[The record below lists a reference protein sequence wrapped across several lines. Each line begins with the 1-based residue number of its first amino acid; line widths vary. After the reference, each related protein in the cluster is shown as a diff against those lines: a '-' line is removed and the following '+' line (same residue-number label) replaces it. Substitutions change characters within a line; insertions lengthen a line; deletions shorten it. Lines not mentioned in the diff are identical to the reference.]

1 MTQFSNATQSAMLS
15 LLRVVSGYLL
25 LVHGTAKILGVPKLE
40 MFANLPVLSL
50 YGAAGILELI
60 LGALILVGLFSR
72 IACFIASGLCA
83 AAYFIGHADSTS
95 FLLPLTNGGE
105 SAVLFCFIFLAL
117 SVLGPGR
124 FSVDALWHK

>member
-1 MTQFSNATQSAMLS
+1 MTQLNSTTQSATLS

-25 LVHGTAKILGVPKLE
+25 LVHGTAKILGVPKLD
-40 MFANLPVLSL
+40 MFTNLPVLSL

-72 IACFIASGLCA
+72 SACFIASGLCA

-95 FLLPLTNGGE
+95 ILLPLTNGGE
-105 SAVLFCFIFLAL
+105 AAVLFCFMFLGL
-117 SVLGPGR
+117 SVFGPGR
-124 FSVDALWHK
+124 FSIDALLQK